1 HARGIS
7 HMLISAL
14 EVTPAFAIPLALL
27 AMGLVLRVVMLRRR
41 YKVGIGSGEH
51 RDLAKAVRAHANAM
65 ETIPLA
71 LVLMLIAELAGT
83 NQTLL
88 LAGGS
93 VLVVGRFLHAFG
105 LSSHAGYSFGRFFG
119 MVMTKAAILTFAF
132 AGLYYSL

>member
-1 HARGIS
+1 
-7 HMLISAL
+7 MLINAL
-14 EVTPAFAIPLALL
+14 EVTPAFAVLLALL
-27 AMGLVLRVVMLRRR
+27 VTGLALRVVMLRRR

-51 RDLAKAVRAHANAM
+51 RDLAKAIRAHANAM
-65 ETIPLA
+65 ETIPFA
-71 LVLMLIAELAGT
+71 LVLMLIAELAGA

-93 VLVVGRFLHAFG
+93 ALVVGRCLHAFG

-119 MVMTKAAILTFAF
+119 MVMTLTAILTFAG